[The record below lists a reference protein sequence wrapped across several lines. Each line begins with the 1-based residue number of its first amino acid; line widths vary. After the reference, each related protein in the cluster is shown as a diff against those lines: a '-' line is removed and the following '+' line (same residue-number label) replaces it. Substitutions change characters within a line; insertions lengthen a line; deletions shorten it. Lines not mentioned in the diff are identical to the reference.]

1 MPDVLLVR
9 HAAAL
14 GQAPNAALTED
25 GERNAEALADVLAS
39 QRIDR
44 VISSPFLRATQTI
57 GPFCQR
63 AGLEVEVEPRLAERV
78 LCEHDLPDWRDHLR
92 RSFDDLDYCV
102 GAAESARVAQV
113 RGVQVLKEALAA
125 RQRCVLVTHG
135 NLLALLLNSIDPRF
149 GFEGWAGLSSPDLYV
164 VRDTGTSFERL
175 WRGAPARQPTL
186 RNLLTKWA

>member
-14 GQAPNAALTED
+14 GQSPNAALTQD
-25 GERNAEALADVLAS
+25 GERQAEALADVLAS
-39 QRIDR
+39 HRIDR

-57 GPFCQR
+57 GPFSQR

-78 LCEHDLPDWRDHLR
+78 LCQRDLPDWRDHLR

-102 GAAESARVAQV
+102 EEGESTRTAQS
-113 RGVQVLKEALAA
+113 RGVPVLTEALAA

-135 NLLALLLNSIDPRF
+135 NLLALLLKSIDPRF
-149 GFEGWAGLSSPDLYV
+149 GFDDWAALSSPDLYI
-164 VRDTGTSFERL
+164 VRDDGARFERL
-175 WRGAPARQPTL
+175 WHGVARQPAL
-186 RNLLTKWA
+186 RSLLTKWA